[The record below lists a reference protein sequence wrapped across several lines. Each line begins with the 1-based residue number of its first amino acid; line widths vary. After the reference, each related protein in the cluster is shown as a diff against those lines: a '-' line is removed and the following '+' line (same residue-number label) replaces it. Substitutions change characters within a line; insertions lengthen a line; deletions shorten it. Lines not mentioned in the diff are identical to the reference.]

1 MILIKFSQF
10 QKLRQKNTFIAPYW
24 CKIIPVISKNV
35 LSFTLTYLG
44 MKINGPQYDTNQ
56 WKFTTWEI
64 ENYLTNHAFHRVDG
78 SDVGEL
84 LDSM

>member
-1 MILIKFSQF
+1 ME
-10 QKLRQKNTFIAPYW
+10 
-24 CKIIPVISKNV
+24 
-35 LSFTLTYLG
+35 
-44 MKINGPQYDTNQ
+44 INGPQYDTNQ

-78 SDVGEL
+78 SDVVEL